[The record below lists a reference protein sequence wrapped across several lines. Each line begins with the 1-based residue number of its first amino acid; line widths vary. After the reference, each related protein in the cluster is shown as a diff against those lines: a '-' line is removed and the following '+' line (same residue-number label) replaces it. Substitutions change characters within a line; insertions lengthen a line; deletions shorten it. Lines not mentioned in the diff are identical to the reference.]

1 MSKHPIVDWENHDLS
16 RWKFSQRGA
25 LYGQLDNGIKL
36 LCVHLGLLG
45 RERRHQIRRLRDVIH
60 QVAEPDEPLIL
71 AGDFNDWRLVCDRY
85 FRRYQGFS
93 EVMRTLNG
101 RVARTFPAVMPIM
114 RMDRIYYR
122 NLELLDGAVL
132 SGWPWRRLS
141 DHAALMAV
149 FKI

>member
-1 MSKHPIVDWENHDLS
+1 
-16 RWKFSQRGA
+16 
-25 LYGQLDNGIKL
+25 
-36 LCVHLGLLG
+36 
-45 RERRHQIRRLRDVIH
+45 
-60 QVAEPDEPLIL
+60 
-71 AGDFNDWRLVCDRY
+71 VCDRY
-85 FRRYQGFS
+85 FRRYLGFS

-141 DHAALMAV
+141 DHAALMGV
-149 FKI
+149 FEI